1 MTYYEI
7 FQRFLEVFIQLHPPP
22 PSSLQP
28 IPSSLQHPQRY
39 KNQNIT
45 RNLGNSPNLGKKRSK
60 SCPFCLKIGAHGIL
74 EVLIPNPDLEFWNSK
89 PKSIFSQIWEE
100 KVKVVTQSISR
111 MLLLIPALIFWISNS
126 KSIFG
131 YS

>member
-39 KNQNIT
+39 KNQNIA
-45 RNLGNSPNLGKKRSK
+45 RNLGNSPNLGQKRSK

-74 EVLIPNPDLEFWNSK
+74 EVLIPNPDFEFWNSK
-89 PKSIFSQIWEE
+89 PKINFQSNLSRKSQSCHTEYFEDAASYSSINFLNFQLEIH
-100 KVKVVTQSISR
+100 
-111 MLLLIPALIFWISNS
+111 FWV
-126 KSIFG
+126 
-131 YS
+131 